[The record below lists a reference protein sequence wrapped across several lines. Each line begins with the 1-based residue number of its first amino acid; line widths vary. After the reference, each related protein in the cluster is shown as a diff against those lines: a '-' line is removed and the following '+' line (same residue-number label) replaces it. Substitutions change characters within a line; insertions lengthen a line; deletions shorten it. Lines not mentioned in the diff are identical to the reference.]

1 MRNFFICTFC
11 ACVSLFSMSCESD
24 PKANAPYY
32 SVDSLVNA
40 QIAQLSQSK
49 AMLTKKAEIDGVEE
63 TNSITPQDSAHWAH
77 ELDIFLELGVI
88 NSPVN
93 AGNYTVENGI
103 KDSNSNLSIRSFKGK
118 KTKETSPVEYMKIF
132 YLESPSNIR
141 RIEALYREE
150 NALLKGSRFLILEFQ
165 EIHNKIMLTS
175 YSIEGSQQMF
185 LGDPVKFSVKGTISI
200 P

>member
-1 MRNFFICTFC
+1 MRNFSVCTFI
-11 ACVSLFSMSCESD
+11 ACLFLLSCRAD
-24 PKANAPYY
+24 KKTNTLYY

-40 QIAQLSQSK
+40 QIVELTQSK

-63 TNSITPQDSAHWAH
+63 TNSTTPPDAAHWAH
-77 ELDIFLELGVI
+77 ELDIFLELSVI
-88 NSPVN
+88 NNPVN
-93 AGNYTVENGI
+93 EGNYIVENGI
-103 KDSNSNLSIRSFKGK
+103 KDPNSNLYIRSFNNQES
-118 KTKETSPVEYMKIF
+118 KEASPVVYMKIF
-132 YLESPSNIR
+132 YLETPSKVR

-150 NALLKGSRFLILEFQ
+150 NPLLKGSRFLILEFQ
-165 EIHNKIMLTS
+165 EIHNKIVLTS